1 MANSS
6 KKIGSIV
13 LFRHDPEPEDEHA
26 GFLLF
31 GMEANE
37 MARLL
42 NQEAESS
49 SPITVSRLIEHP
61 EVLPIVAVWFQS
73 EWPDWYGP
81 GGFGDVKRDVQS
93 FANEGSL
100 PVGVVA
106 FSAGEPCGAAALKA
120 ESIPS
125 HTHLAPWAAAGFVV
139 PELRGRGIGAL
150 LLSALEAEAKALGYD
165 SIYCGTATAN
175 SLLQRSGWR
184 AIDAVQ
190 LHGKDV
196 SIYTKAL

>member
-1 MANSS
+1 MT
-6 KKIGSIV
+6 
-13 LFRHDPEPEDEHA
+13 
-26 GFLLF
+26 
-31 GMEANE
+31 
-37 MARLL
+37 
-42 NQEAESS
+42 
-49 SPITVSRLIEHP
+49 ITVSRLVEHP
-61 EVLPIVAVWFQS
+61 EVLPIVARWFQG

-81 GGFGDVKRDVQS
+81 GRFGDAERDVQS

-139 PELRGRGIGAL
+139 PKLRGRGIGAL
-150 LLSALEAEAKALGYD
+150 LFSALEAEAKALGFD
-165 SIYCGTATAN
+165 SIYCGTSTAN
-175 SLLQRSGWR
+175 LLLQHSGWR

-190 LHGKDV
+190 LLGKDV
-196 SIYTKAL
+196 SVYAKAL